1 MPEPPR
7 QPGIGAFAA
16 ATRAAHLTLSNGRTR
31 MSGDVAGER
40 SAVTLDADRKQHVHV
55 IRYRR
60 IVGWAQIRQGTWKE
74 ALHE

>member
-1 MPEPPR
+1 
-7 QPGIGAFAA
+7 
-16 ATRAAHLTLSNGRTR
+16 

-40 SAVTLDADRKQHVHV
+40 CAVTLDADRKQHVHV

-74 ALHE
+74 ALDE